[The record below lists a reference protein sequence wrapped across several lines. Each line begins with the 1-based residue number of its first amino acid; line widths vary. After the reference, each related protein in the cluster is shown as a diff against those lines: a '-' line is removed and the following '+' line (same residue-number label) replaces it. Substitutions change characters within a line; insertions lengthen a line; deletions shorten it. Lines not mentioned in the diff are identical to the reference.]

1 MNLSVTLSLKLAFLF
16 VSACN
21 LLVMPKV
28 FMKDRTLTGC
38 ISDFDG
44 IKVRTVLK
52 FNKVDIQ
59 LEGGE
64 SAQSELTGPM
74 VRTDCI

>member
-1 MNLSVTLSLKLAFLF
+1 
-16 VSACN
+16 
-21 LLVMPKV
+21 
-28 FMKDRTLTGC
+28 MKDRTLTGC

-74 VRTDCI
+74 VRTDCV